1 MFVEL
6 TSETRYGGVDLHTG
20 DLLGVSDLNH
30 GGTVLLCTDM
40 EGVHRKTR
48 GLQGECER
56 HHGQGGLLGLGTGSF
71 VSKFSCGRS

>member
-48 GLQGECER
+48 GLQGECGRRLDAANDDALSVENPND
-56 HHGQGGLLGLGTGSF
+56 GLD
-71 VSKFSCGRS
+71 